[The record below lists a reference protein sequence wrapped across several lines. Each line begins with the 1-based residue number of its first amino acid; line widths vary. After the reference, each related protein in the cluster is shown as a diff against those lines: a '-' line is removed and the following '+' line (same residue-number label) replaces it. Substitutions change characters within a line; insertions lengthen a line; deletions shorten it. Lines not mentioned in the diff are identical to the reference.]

1 MIPVF
6 NVNDIVTWA
15 MRAVDTALKFSFVWF
30 IYKAITGLFNFL
42 IKPIGLLAVVGLI
55 NAYPELLRKCL
66 YYIGLYTVKISVGFY
81 KMFSEVLMSRDALS
95 NFGAGSG
102 SGSAYNNVKEM
113 YELARAGLPV
123 EWVQLIQ
130 TLDLVP
136 LIGLVIATT
145 LYVIGIRIVYDMLY
159 RNTIADSIGV
169 IK

>member
-15 MRAVDTALKFSFVWF
+15 LRAVEFALKFGFVAF
-30 IYKAITGLFNFL
+30 LFKVITGVFNFL
-42 IKPIGLLAVVGLI
+42 IKPVGLLAVVGLI
-55 NAYPELLRKCL
+55 NAYPDLLRSIL

-81 KMFSEVLMSRDALS
+81 KMFSTVLMSRDALS

-102 SGSAYNNVKEM
+102 SGSAYDNVREM
-113 YELARAGLPV
+113 YELARAGLPA

-145 LYVIGIRIVYDMLY
+145 LYVVGINIVYSMLY
-159 RNTIADSIGV
+159 KNAVMTN
-169 IK
+169 IKLL